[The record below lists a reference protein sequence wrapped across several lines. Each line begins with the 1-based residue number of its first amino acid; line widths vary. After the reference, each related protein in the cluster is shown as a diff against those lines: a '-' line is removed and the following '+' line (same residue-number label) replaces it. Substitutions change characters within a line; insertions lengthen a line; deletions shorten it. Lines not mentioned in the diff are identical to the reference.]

1 MKVIL
6 THEQADMDALASQ
19 LGAWLLYPD
28 AIPLLP
34 RSINRNGR
42 RFLTQFGK
50 DLPFVDF
57 KDLPRAPVDTV
68 ILVDT
73 QSLITIK
80 GMSEDTQI
88 VVYDHHPQ
96 REDLNPD
103 WTCHLVSY
111 GSNTSQLVA
120 RIQERGIELTN
131 LQASMLALGLY
142 EDTGSFTYGST
153 AAQDLL
159 AAGFCLAQGADL
171 DTVTRFLYPPLS
183 AGQRKLYDNLMRHIQ
198 TYLIED
204 QTILAA
210 KADAMDVRDEISSVA
225 HKMRDVF
232 NPDALLLLVATQQGI
247 RLVARSTSDQVNVAA
262 IAESMGGGGHKRAA
276 SALIRPEGSLNKLET
291 LRFLDEQFARM
302 VAELGQYV
310 KPAITVEA
318 IMSKDPLLLSPAT
331 SVQEAHRLMQRYGY
345 EGYPVVENGHHVV
358 GLLNRRE
365 VDRAISHGLDLTVQS
380 LMAAGDVSIAP
391 HASLEELQSLMGKTD
406 WGQVPVVNPD
416 SGEIV
421 GIVTRTD
428 LLKTMTP
435 ADMPSQEDVASKL
448 QEGVPPARLALLNA
462 LAEEADKIN
471 LPIFVVGGFVRD
483 LLLDRPS
490 LDYDIVVEGDAIF
503 FANRLADRFG
513 GRVLSHHRFG
523 TAKWIIRGI
532 SEALI
537 HALSVPEEFNSTRL
551 PDSLDLITARTE
563 FYEQPAALPT
573 VESSSIKMDLHRRDF
588 TINTLALR
596 LDGEHYGKIHD
607 YWGGLSDLREEQIR
621 VLHALSFVDD
631 ATRLLRAVRF
641 EQRFGF
647 QIEPRTLALME
658 ESLPLLNKLT
668 GARIRHEII
677 LILAEPKAPEM
688 LARLWELGILHAIH
702 PALPWDET
710 IQERLHQLDTDE
722 VDKIWDLPQRYG
734 NLSRKQT
741 LGYLVW
747 LGQLPGTTLRS
758 IVSRLRCKSEMKKL
772 LVETSSV
779 VHKLP
784 ELVDSPPSVVVRELE
799 KVSRTALYAAYL
811 IIPDAHLRAL
821 TRKYVAEW
829 AEVEPSITGD
839 DLRASGLRPSPAYGH
854 ILSTLRNAWLD
865 RAVKSPE
872 EERALLQELLADY
885 GVSSK
890 DEESSAEKQP
900 D

>member
-19 LGAWLLYPD
+19 LGAWLLHPD

-42 RFLTQFGK
+42 RFLNQFGK
-50 DLPFVDF
+50 DLPFVSF
-57 KDLPRAPVDTV
+57 KDLPRAPVNTV

-80 GMSEDTQI
+80 GMSEDTRI
-88 VVYDHHPQ
+88 VVYDHHPR

-103 WTCHLVSY
+103 WDCHLVSY

-120 RIQERGIELTN
+120 RIRDRGIKLTG
-131 LQASMLALGLY
+131 LQATMLALGLY

-153 AAQDLL
+153 AAEDLL

-171 DTVTRFLYPPLS
+171 DVITRFLYPPLS
-183 AGQRKLYDNLMRHIQ
+183 AGQRRLYDNLMGNIQ
-198 TYLIED
+198 TYLVED

-210 KADAMDVRDEISSVA
+210 KADAMDVKDEISSVA

-232 NPDALLLLVATQQGI
+232 NPDALLLLVATEQGI

-276 SALIRPEGSLNKLET
+276 SALIRPEGSLDKNET

-302 VAELGQYV
+302 VADLEHYV
-310 KPAITVEA
+310 RHAVTVKS
-318 IMSKDPLLLSPAT
+318 IMSKDPLLLSPDT
-331 SVQEAHRLMQRYGY
+331 PVQEAHRLMQRYGY

-365 VDRAISHGLDLTVQS
+365 VDRAINHGLDLTVQS
-380 LMAAGDVSIAP
+380 LMAAGEVSISP
-391 HASLEELQSLMGKTD
+391 HASLEELQTLMGKTD
-406 WGQVPVVNPD
+406 WGQVPVVDPD
-416 SGEIV
+416 AGEIV

-435 ADMPSQEDVASKL
+435 ADMPSQEEVAEKL
-448 QEGVPPARLALLNA
+448 QEAVPSARLALLNA
-462 LAEEADKIN
+462 LAAEADKVN

-490 LDYDIVVEGDAIF
+490 LDYDVVVEGDAIF
-503 FANRLADRFG
+503 FANRLKDRFG

-532 SEALI
+532 TDELVRE
-537 HALSVPEEFNSTRL
+537 LSVPEALNGTRL
-551 PDSLDLITARTE
+551 PGSLDLITARTE

-607 YWGGLSDLREEQIR
+607 FWGGLSDLHEGQIR

-710 IQERLHQLDTDE
+710 IQDQLHQLDSDE
-722 VDKIWDLPQRYG
+722 IDPIWKLPERYG

-741 LGYLVW
+741 LSYLVW
-747 LGQLPGTTLRS
+747 LGQLPRTTLQS

-772 LVETSSV
+772 LLETSTV
-779 VHKLP
+779 VHNLP
-784 ELVDSPPSVVVRELE
+784 DLVDSPPSVVVRELE
-799 KVSRTALYAAYL
+799 KASQTALYAAYL
-811 IIPDAHLRAL
+811 ITPDEHLRAL
-821 TRKYVAEW
+821 LHQYVADW
-829 AEVEPSITGD
+829 AEVEPTITGD
-839 DLRASGLRPSPAYGH
+839 DLRSTSLRPSPAYGR

-865 RAVKSPE
+865 GEVKSPE
-872 EERALLQELLADY
+872 EEQALFQKLL
-885 GVSSK
+885 
-890 DEESSAEKQP
+890 DESDHDDKAS
-900 D
+900 